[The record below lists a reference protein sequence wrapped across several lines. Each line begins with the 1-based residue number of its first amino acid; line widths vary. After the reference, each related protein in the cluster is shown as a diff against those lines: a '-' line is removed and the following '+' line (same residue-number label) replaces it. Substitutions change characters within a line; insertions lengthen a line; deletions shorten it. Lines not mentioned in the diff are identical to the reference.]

1 MDNSALTLQYI
12 TDKSHRV
19 KVYEANRV
27 PQILGYTDIGD
38 WQHTDGE
45 MNPADMC
52 IRGVMDPVN
61 ILQQDKNGKSG

>member
-1 MDNSALTLQYI
+1 M
-12 TDKSHRV
+12 
-19 KVYEANRV
+19 YEANRV
-27 PQILGYTDIGD
+27 AQILGYTDIGD

-61 ILQQDKNGKSG
+61 TLQQDKNGQSG